1 LIDVRS
7 GKDDAM
13 NRTSMRLWAGLFVL
27 MVFSAGLAAGFV
39 VRPWIDPDPP
49 RGGRGEARPLARTE
63 RLLDRLDA
71 NVDLSDDQRRRL
83 REVFEAGRLR
93 FREINA
99 GVREQFEAERTQMN
113 TEIANIL
120 TAEQM
125 QVYENEIVRMGR
137 ERRGRFDRDRRRR
150 FGSPGADGEPR
161 PRGDRPDRPPR

>member
-1 LIDVRS
+1 
-7 GKDDAM
+7 M

-27 MVFSAGLAAGFV
+27 MVFSAGLAAGYV
-39 VRPWIDPDPP
+39 VRPWIDSDPP
-49 RGGRGEARPLARTE
+49 RAFRGRGEARPSARTE

-99 GVREQFEAERTQMN
+99 GVREQFEAERAQMN

-161 PRGDRPDRPPR
+161 PRGDRPPR